1 MKKHLMKKELL
12 SILSL
17 SVALFAAALLYA
29 SDTGPGLTAD
39 EALKS
44 LLDGNQRYR
53 ANQMTI
59 RDTSTP
65 SIREALATGQKP
77 FAIILSC
84 SDSRVPPEII
94 FDKGLGEIF
103 VVRVAG
109 NIPDPIVLGSI
120 EYAAEHFNCPLIM
133 VLGHKRCGAVMAAV
147 ESQGHPHGNIGAI
160 IKTITPAVIQARK
173 DARGAAE
180 SDLVESAIDNNIKLV
195 AKSLIT
201 QSHGIRSLV
210 DAGRLK
216 IVKAKYDLDDGTVK
230 LLEQ

>member
-216 IVKAKYDLDDGTVK
+216 IVKAKYDLDDGTVR
-230 LLEQ
+230 LLEK

>member
-1 MKKHLMKKELL
+1 MKKHLMKKKLL

-216 IVKAKYDLDDGTVK
+216 IVKAKYDLDDGTVR
-230 LLEQ
+230 LLEK

>member
-1 MKKHLMKKELL
+1 MKMYLL
-12 SILSL
+12 SVLSL
-17 SVALFAAALLYA
+17 CVVLFATALASA

-39 EALKS
+39 EALKR

-53 ANQMTI
+53 ANHTTI
-59 RDTSTP
+59 RETSTP
-65 SIREALATGQKP
+65 SIREALSTGQKP

-109 NIPDPIVLGSI
+109 NIADPVILGSI
-120 EYAAEHFNCPLIM
+120 EYAAEHFGSPLIV
-133 VLGHKRCGAVMAAV
+133 VLGHNRCGAVTAAV

-160 IKTITPAVIQARK
+160 IKTITPAVKQARK
-173 DARGAAE
+173 DAKGAGK

-195 AKSLIT
+195 AKSLIE
-201 QSHGIRSLV
+201 QSPVIRSLV
-210 DAGRLK
+210 DAGKVK
-216 IVKAKYDLDDGTVK
+216 IIGAKYDLDDGTVR
-230 LLEQ
+230 LLEK

>member
-1 MKKHLMKKELL
+1 MKIYLL
-12 SILSL
+12 STLSL
-17 SVALFAAALLYA
+17 CVALFATALVSA

-39 EALKS
+39 EALKR
-44 LLDGNQRYR
+44 LQDGNQRFR
-53 ANQMTI
+53 ANQTTI
-59 RDTSTP
+59 RETSTP

-94 FDKGLGEIF
+94 FDQGLGEIF

-109 NIPDPIVLGSI
+109 NIPDPVILGSI

-133 VLGHKRCGAVMAAV
+133 VLGHKRCGAVTAAV

-160 IKTITPAVIQARK
+160 IKTIAPAVKQARK
-173 DARGAAE
+173 DARGPSK

-195 AKSLIT
+195 AKSLT
-201 QSHGIRSLV
+201 RQSPVIRSLV
-210 DAGRLK
+210 DAGK
-216 IVKAKYDLDDGTVK
+216 IKVVKCKIRSR
-230 LLEQ
+230 

>member
-1 MKKHLMKKELL
+1 MKKHLMKKDLL

-65 SIREALATGQKP
+65 SIRQALATGQKP

-201 QSHGIRSLV
+201 RSHGIRSLV

-216 IVKAKYDLDDGTVK
+216 IVKAKYDLDDGTVR
-230 LLEQ
+230 LLEK

>member
-1 MKKHLMKKELL
+1 MKKHFL

-17 SVALFAAALLYA
+17 CVALFAAAFLYA

-53 ANQMTI
+53 ANQTTI
-59 RDTSTP
+59 RETSTP

-147 ESQGHPHGNIGAI
+147 EAQGHPHGNIGAI

-173 DARGAAE
+173 DARGAGE

-195 AKSLIT
+195 AKSLTT
-201 QSHGIRSLV
+201 QSHAIRSLV

-216 IVKAKYDLDDGTVK
+216 IVKAKYDLDDGTVR
-230 LLEQ
+230 LLEK

>member
-1 MKKHLMKKELL
+1 MKNYLL

-17 SVALFAAALLYA
+17 WVVLFATTLVTA

-39 EALKS
+39 EALKR
-44 LLDGNQRYR
+44 LQDGNQRFR
-53 ANQMTI
+53 ANRTTI
-59 RDTSTP
+59 RETSTP
-65 SIREALATGQKP
+65 SIRESLTTGQKP

-216 IVKAKYDLDDGTVK
+216 IVKAKYDLDDGTVR
-230 LLEQ
+230 LLEK